1 MRGAALVADNAPGFD
16 ALIEE
21 IRILEANANRPG

>member
-1 MRGAALVADNAPGFD
+1 MRAAAIVADGAPAFD

-21 IRILEANANRPG
+21 IRILEANVNGSG